1 MHTAFRSEERFTQGE
16 FLQWL
21 RGLRPSDIN
30 RYELLG
36 GRILMTPLAG
46 FGHSALAARIVYALS
61 RYAHA
66 TGSGLVL
73 ESSAGFKLPSGD
85 TLEPDVTF
93 LSAARLAAGPKP
105 APASFLEIVPD
116 LVVEVLSR
124 STARRDRVE
133 KKKVYAHCGV
143 DEYWLVDPRR
153 RTVEIFTREGET
165 FGAARVFRSGALTSR
180 VIRELDLSLEELFA
194 GLD

>member
-1 MHTAFRSEERFTQGE
+1 MHTAFGSEERFTQGE
-16 FLQWL
+16 FLEWL
-21 RGLRPSDIN
+21 RGLRASDIN
-30 RYELLG
+30 RYELMG
-36 GRILMTPLAG
+36 GRILMTPPAG
-46 FGHSALAARIVYALS
+46 FSHSALAARIVYALS
-61 RYAHA
+61 RYTHA

-73 ESSAGFKLPSGD
+73 ESSAGFNLPSGD

-105 APASFLEIVPD
+105 GHGSFLEIVPD

-133 KKKVYAHCGV
+133 KKKVYARCGV
-143 DEYWLVDPRR
+143 EEYWLVDPRR
-153 RTVEIFTREGET
+153 STVEIFAREGET
-165 FGAARVFRSGALTSR
+165 FGAARVFRSGALVSR
-180 VIRELDLSLEELFA
+180 VAPELELSIEELFT